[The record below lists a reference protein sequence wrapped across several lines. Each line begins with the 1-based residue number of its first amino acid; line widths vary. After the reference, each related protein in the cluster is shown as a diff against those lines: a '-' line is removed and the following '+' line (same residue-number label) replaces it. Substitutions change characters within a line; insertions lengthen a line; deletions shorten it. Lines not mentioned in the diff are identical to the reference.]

1 MVYSWKTFFYRL
13 IIDPLVKS
21 IRISLMSFV
30 KPGDRVIEIACD
42 TGVLSLA
49 MAHKA
54 GHVTGID
61 LSEEMIA
68 NARRLAVSRKIGNIR
83 FELLDASRLSG
94 IPDNSF
100 DKAVTSLSMHQFDR
114 DVALKVISE
123 MRRIAQRIIIADYN
137 SPMHKGP
144 ARSLAEA
151 IEWMAGGDHYRNF
164 RYYMKNNGIAGLAKE
179 AGLRVIDV
187 RITGKGVFT
196 IAELAV

>member
-1 MVYSWKTFFYRL
+1 M
-13 IIDPLVKS
+13 
-21 IRISLMSFV
+21 
-30 KPGDRVIEIACD
+30 IEIACG

-68 NARRLAVSRKIGNIR
+68 TARRSAVSRKIGNIR

-94 IPDNSF
+94 IPDNSY

-137 SPMHKGP
+137 SPMHKGQ
-144 ARSLAEA
+144 AKSLAEA

-187 RITGKGVFT
+187 RITGRGVFT